1 MSSSQF
7 AFRKLEA
14 LFAIVRGRMLFLC
27 SLDLSALFR
36 FMASYDAARRGTE
49 QSVMHRVMTSDASYD
64 SAPKTALRVGRRNC
78 RQSQNNP

>member
-1 MSSSQF
+1 MLRQ
-7 AFRKLEA
+7 EA

-36 FMASYDAARRGTE
+36 FMASYNAARRGTE
-49 QSVMHRVMTSDASYD
+49 QSVMHRVMTSDTSYD
-64 SAPKTALRVGRRNC
+64 SALETALRVGRRNC

>member
-1 MSSSQF
+1 
-7 AFRKLEA
+7 
-14 LFAIVRGRMLFLC
+14 MLFLG

-64 SAPKTALRVGRRNC
+64 SALETALRVGRRNC
-78 RQSQNNP
+78 HQSQNNP